1 MPTVLQVEDVPPLPS
16 GCQHNFALREAVIDA
31 VNTFWTTNPTVP
43 ERSITRLAALKQRIA
58 DAAGVD
64 VSQVSNRM
72 AARAVLAHLDER
84 FGGTDA

>member
-1 MPTVLQVEDVPPLPS
+1 MPTALQVEDVPPLPS

-31 VNTFWTTNPTVP
+31 VNTFWTTQPTVA
-43 ERSITRLAALKQRIA
+43 ERTITRMAALKQRIA
-58 DAAGVD
+58 NAAGVD

-72 AARAVLAHLDER
+72 AARAVLAHLEER